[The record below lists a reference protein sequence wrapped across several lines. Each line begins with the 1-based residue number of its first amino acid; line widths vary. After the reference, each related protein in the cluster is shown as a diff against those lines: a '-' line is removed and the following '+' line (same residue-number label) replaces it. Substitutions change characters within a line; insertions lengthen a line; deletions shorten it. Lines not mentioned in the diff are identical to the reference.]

1 MMGAAFHAVAH
12 LMKKESPLSGAFWI
26 DPGLRS
32 AGYASSGLRWL
43 RFIRATL
50 ATLAEI
56 ILRSLP

>member
-32 AGYASSGLRWL
+32 AGFASSGLRGLRWL
-43 RFIRATL
+43 KSF
-50 ATLAEI
+50 
-56 ILRSLP
+56 